1 MVEQVITIKI
11 IFFVLR
17 CVRSLR
23 RPRKNED
30 FVFFFFPFHYLG
42 LDGTK
47 TSRLNQCNYF
57 ARSSSF
63 FFFSFSFSLKMK
75 CNETYSKISFP
86 FFLSFRSQIQGSGF
100 DFLLPVVN
108 IKPHC
113 IQVYFPHFVQ
123 LGFSLGF
130 LWL

>member
-1 MVEQVITIKI
+1 MEQKLPVLINATILLDR
-11 IFFVLR
+11 V
-17 CVRSLR
+17 
-23 RPRKNED
+23 P
-30 FVFFFFPFHYLG
+30 FFFF
-42 LDGTK
+42 
-47 TSRLNQCNYF
+47 
-57 ARSSSF
+57 A
-63 FFFSFSFSLKMK
+63 FSFSLKMK

-130 LWL
+130 L